1 MRSVAHVTYIGHA
14 TLLIELDGVRLLTDP
29 ILVRHVSGFL
39 QRHRAAPTMA
49 VGPVDAVLISHLHRD
64 HFDLPSLRM
73 VGHETLV
80 MAPRGTGQLLRRHGF
95 HHVVELGVGDQWQV
109 GALSIAATYADHVAR
124 RPPFGP
130 DTHCLGYMVSGSQ
143 RIYFAGDTDLFP
155 EMETLAD
162 QLDVALLPVWGW
174 GPTLGAGH
182 MTPERA
188 AEALALLQPTLAIPI
203 HWGTLHP
210 WGMGWWQPD
219 FLSTPPYLFANHA
232 RTVAPAVQVQIV
244 KPGQTFAH
252 SQALSY
258 IG

>member
-1 MRSVAHVTYIGHA
+1 
-14 TLLIELDGVRLLTDP
+14 
-29 ILVRHVSGFL
+29 
-39 QRHRAAPTMA
+39 
-49 VGPVDAVLISHLHRD
+49 
-64 HFDLPSLRM
+64 
-73 VGHETLV
+73 
-80 MAPRGTGQLLRRHGF
+80 
-95 HHVVELGVGDQWQV
+95 
-109 GALSIAATYADHVAR
+109 
-124 RPPFGP
+124 
-130 DTHCLGYMVSGSQ
+130 MVSGSQ

-155 EMETLAD
+155 EMETLGD

-252 SQALSY
+252 RQALSY